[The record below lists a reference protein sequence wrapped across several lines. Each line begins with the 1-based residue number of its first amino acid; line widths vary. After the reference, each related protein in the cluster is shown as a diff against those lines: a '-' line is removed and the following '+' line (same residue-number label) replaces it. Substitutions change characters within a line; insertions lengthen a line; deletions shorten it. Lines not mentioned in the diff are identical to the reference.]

1 MQLPP
6 LTLTGRTILTGAT
19 TIGAIGGAF
28 GMALPAA
35 AQTMDVTVTI
45 PRLTV
50 AEYHKPY
57 VAIWVEGA
65 GGPRTIAVW
74 YDFDMKANEGTKWLR
89 DVRQWWRV
97 AGRSLRMPADGI
109 TGATRA
115 PGPQR
120 ISFAAGRAPFGTLA
134 PGQYTLVVEA
144 AREVG
149 GRELVRLPFAW
160 PPRPGQTLRAAG
172 SAELGAVTVTFGR

>member
-1 MQLPP
+1 MQLSHRIA
-6 LTLTGRTILTGAT
+6 LTGVTALGAVA
-19 TIGAIGGAF
+19 G
-28 GMALPAA
+28 PAW
-35 AQTMDVTVTI
+35 AQTLDVTVTI
-45 PRLTV
+45 PRLSV

-57 VAIWVEGA
+57 VAIWVEGT
-65 GGPRTIAVW
+65 GTPKTLSVW
-74 YDFDMKANEGTKWLR
+74 YDFDMRNGEGTKWLR
-89 DVRQWWRV
+89 DIRQWWR
-97 AGRSLRMPADGI
+97 ASGRTMQFPADGV

-120 ISFAAGRAPFGTLA
+120 VSFAQGRGPLGNLA

-149 GRELVRLPFAW
+149 GRELVRVPFAW
-160 PPRPGQTLRAAG
+160 PPKPGQSARAAG

>member
-1 MQLPP
+1 MQLSHRIA
-6 LTLTGRTILTGAT
+6 LTGVTALGAVA
-19 TIGAIGGAF
+19 G
-28 GMALPAA
+28 PAW
-35 AQTMDVTVTI
+35 AQTLDVTVTI
-45 PRLTV
+45 PRLSV

-65 GGPRTIAVW
+65 GTPKTLSVW
-74 YDFDMKANEGTKWLR
+74 YDFDMRNGEGTKWLR
-89 DVRQWWRV
+89 DIRQWWR
-97 AGRSLRMPADGI
+97 ASGRTMQFPADGV

-120 ISFAAGRAPFGTLA
+120 VSFAQGRGPLGNLA

-149 GRELVRLPFAW
+149 GRELVRVPFAW
-160 PPRPGQTLRAAG
+160 PPKPGQTARAAG